1 MRAPYRIVLA
11 DDHVL
16 LRQGLRRIL
25 EGVGD
30 LEVIGEA
37 GNGLELL
44 GLLKRLIPH
53 LVVLDI
59 SMPHLRGIE
68 AIHEVKVIH
77 PHLKVLILTMHK
89 EMDLLIAAISAG
101 AHGYVLKED
110 ADTQLFAA
118 IEQIRQGGTYVSPKL
133 SDEVADTLPQT
144 CRRDGR
150 PPPEGEQLT
159 IREKQ
164 VLKLIA
170 EGRSSKEI
178 AELLGI
184 SSRTVDNHRANIMA
198 ELNLKRTA
206 ELVRYAIS
214 RGYL

>member
-133 SDEVADTLPQT
+133 SDEVAADWTQT
-144 CRRDGR
+144 FRRDGR

>member
-37 GNGLELL
+37 GNGLERL
-44 GLLKRLIPH
+44 GLLKQLIPH

>member
-1 MRAPYRIVLA
+1 M
-11 DDHVL
+11 
-16 LRQGLRRIL
+16 
-25 EGVGD
+25 GD

-150 PPPEGEQLT
+150 PPPEGEPSFSASAPVQWT
-159 IREKQ
+159 TT
-164 VLKLIA
+164 A
-170 EGRSSKEI
+170 P
-178 AELLGI
+178 I
-184 SSRTVDNHRANIMA
+184 SWPN
-198 ELNLKRTA
+198 
-206 ELVRYAIS
+206 
-214 RGYL
+214 